1 MFAPKFIKLTN
12 AETKKIFILNVS
24 LIAKVTDCTV
34 KTKITTFQCR
44 KIYLTDGEELL
55 VEEGL
60 NDIYETI
67 C

>member
-1 MFAPKFIKLTN
+1 MLTPKFIQLTN
-12 AETKKIFILNVS
+12 AETKKIFILNVG

-34 KTKITTFQCR
+34 KTKTTTFQCR

-55 VEEGL
+55 VEEKL